1 MGIMHA
7 MNRILGA
14 WVMATCSGC
23 TSSIQ
28 LTLRADV
35 SDGAT
40 GEAHLHYKS
49 GGVGWSRLGCFSGG
63 VCEMEL
69 GPESVH
75 GAHDVKL
82 VAWADPENDDEN
94 DPESDE
100 PAAETILDV
109 PEMGVLD
116 VTLDLE

>member
-1 MGIMHA
+1 MRT
-7 MNRILGA
+7 MNRTLLG

-40 GEAHLHYKS
+40 GEAHLHYNS
-49 GGVGWSRLGCFSGG
+49 GGVGWSRLECFSGG
-63 VCEMEL
+63 ICEMEL

-75 GAHDVKL
+75 GAHDVEL

-94 DPESDE
+94 DPELDE
-100 PAAETILDV
+100 PAAEKILDV
-109 PEMGVLD
+109 PETGVL
-116 VTLDLE
+116 VLALDLE